1 MNFAEKMDRSFFA
14 RSPSKSANYIF
25 PSCIRRIARQ
35 SSQSSAES
43 EAGSISWTIRFLAI
57 AAMFSVGPVDA
68 ATISVND
75 IFQILDQA
83 SVNDTGASM
92 KPVLFIGADDVV
104 PNGNPPNGTMGVA
117 TSSDGSV
124 SNHLLLNQSSTAFP
138 NQISTGI
145 GADAIPYTGSNL
157 NLLNSWTLTFTNSS
171 TNPTSFT
178 TQTQPIT
185 GASFPAFANT
195 VTITG
200 GTTTPTISWSGSGN
214 GVFVQI
220 LDKNQCGG
228 GAPGNAASCR
238 AMGLSWPNVIYSPG
252 NLPHS
257 GSIQIKSGILNT
269 NDSYVVVV
277 AEANTRDGSTNTM
290 HDNEEAISRAYFDFT
305 VNPNAPNV
313 PINMPMIDSSGVFH
327 FTIVGVG
334 PQTTTYI
341 DPPIAIGYIYQT
353 GAGDPNFASVT
364 LPILPDQTNP
374 YEIQWDNG
382 LDKAFVLG
390 GQRFDFTGIGVSE
403 FDVTGIDAANGLNP
417 NDPTAFIT
425 ALTFETS
432 GNFTGTMTAI
442 IPEPSTWTMM
452 LIGFAGLGYAGYRSS
467 RKGSAA

>member
-1 MNFAEKMDRSFFA
+1 
-14 RSPSKSANYIF
+14 
-25 PSCIRRIARQ
+25 
-35 SSQSSAES
+35 
-43 EAGSISWTIRFLAI
+43 
-57 AAMFSVGPVDA
+57 
-68 ATISVND
+68 
-75 IFQILDQA
+75 
-83 SVNDTGASM
+83 
-92 KPVLFIGADDVV
+92 
-104 PNGNPPNGTMGVA
+104 
-117 TSSDGSV
+117 
-124 SNHLLLNQSSTAFP
+124 
-138 NQISTGI
+138 
-145 GADAIPYTGSNL
+145 
-157 NLLNSWTLTFTNSS
+157 
-171 TNPTSFT
+171 
-178 TQTQPIT
+178 
-185 GASFPAFANT
+185 
-195 VTITG
+195 
-200 GTTTPTISWSGSGN
+200 
-214 GVFVQI
+214 
-220 LDKNQCGG
+220 
-228 GAPGNAASCR
+228 
-238 AMGLSWPNVIYSPG
+238 
-252 NLPHS
+252 
-257 GSIQIKSGILNT
+257 
-269 NDSYVVVV
+269 
-277 AEANTRDGSTNTM
+277 M